1 MTVVLAVT
9 WVAKEGEREAVADLL
24 RRLIPLSRAEPGCL
38 QYDAHRNPDD
48 PNGFFLFERYI
59 DEAALEAH
67 AASTHFRELVLDGA
81 LPRLASRQRTTL
93 IPLV

>member
-9 WVAKEGEREAVADLL
+9 WVAREGERDAVADLL
-24 RRLIPLSRAEPGCL
+24 RRLMPLSRAEPGCL
-38 QYDAHRNPDD
+38 QYDAHRDPDD
-48 PNGFFLFERYI
+48 PDGFFLFERYA

-67 AASTHFRELVLDGA
+67 QASAHFRELVLEEG
-81 LPRLASRQRTTL
+81 LPRLSSRQRTTL

>member
-9 WVAKEGEREAVADLL
+9 WVSMEGEREAVADLL
-24 RRLIPLSRAEPGCL
+24 RRLMPLSRAEPGCL
-38 QYDAHRNPDD
+38 QYDAHRDPDD
-48 PNGFFLFERYI
+48 PDRFFLFERYV

-67 AASTHFRELVLDGA
+67 AASPHFRELVLEEA
-81 LPRLASRQRTTL
+81 LPRLASRQRMTL

>member
-9 WVAKEGEREAVADLL
+9 WVAREGESDAVADLL
-24 RRLIPLSRAEPGCL
+24 CRLMPLSRAEPGCL
-38 QYDAHRNPDD
+38 QYDAHRDPDD
-48 PNGFFLFERYI
+48 PDRFFLFERYA

-67 AASTHFRELVLDGA
+67 QASAHFRELVLEEA
-81 LPRLASRQRTTL
+81 LPRLVSRQRTTL

>member
-9 WVAKEGEREAVADLL
+9 WVAREAESDAVVDLL
-24 RRLIPLSRAEPGCL
+24 QRLMPLSRAEPGCL
-38 QYDAHRNPDD
+38 QYDAHRDPDD
-48 PNGFFLFERYI
+48 PDRFFLFERYV

-67 AASTHFRELVLDGA
+67 QASAHFRELVLEEA
-81 LPRLASRQRTTL
+81 LPRLASRQRTVL

>member
-9 WVAKEGEREAVADLL
+9 WVAREGESDAVAALL
-24 RRLIPLSRAEPGCL
+24 CRLMPLSRAEPGCL
-38 QYDAHRNPDD
+38 QYDAHRDPDD
-48 PNGFFLFERYI
+48 PDRFFLFERYA

-67 AASTHFRELVLDGA
+67 QASAHFRELVLEEA
-81 LPRLASRQRTTL
+81 LPQLASRQRTTL